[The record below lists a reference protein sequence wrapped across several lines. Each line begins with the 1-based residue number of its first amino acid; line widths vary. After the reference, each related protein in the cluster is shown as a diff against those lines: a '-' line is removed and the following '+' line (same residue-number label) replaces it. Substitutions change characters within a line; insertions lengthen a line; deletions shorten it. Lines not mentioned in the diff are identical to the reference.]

1 MATSARSS
9 ARMVRNRA
17 NFSIPCSMLPRR
29 RMPAVSM
36 SRIGRP
42 ARSITVSTVSRVVP
56 GDSLTTARSSPA
68 SRFRKLDFPT
78 FRRPPTAV
86 RASPCL
92 RAAFSISPVASSG
105 PPVSTSVNSRPRH
118 SAVAYSRSRV
128 VPGSSST
135 MATRSPTRRLKSV
148 DLPTFGRPT
157 MATRPRLTEL
167 SLGGEL
173 LSALLHFEKRVHRGR
188 AATDK
193 ADAVLTPQPLRL
205 ELVRVL
211 DVVRVAT
218 LHLGKVDEL
227 ARVRRI
233 LPAHDDD
240 RVDQLRELA
249 RGMLA
254 LHSHRADGVE
264 DLRLLRDLRDVRDE
278 VLERPRRLRGLRD
291 HAGFL
296 HPRELLPLVL
306 GLDDDGIWR
315 EAAETHDLGVL
326 ERAEDDHGVALV
338 GELFGET
345 LRAQD
350 QRAGRVDALET
361 LRLDLRPRLRRDAMR
376 AYDDDAFLR
385 VGGILDDLDP
395 ERAQP
400 LADLG
405 VVDDLAEVVHGLP
418 GLGGGLGQLDGLF
431 DPETEPV
438 LAGEK
443 HFHGIKSIGTCP
455 QRQRARSGQMHV
467 ELST

>member
-1 MATSARSS
+1 MPRAGWTPKRPTWAPAMA
-9 ARMVRNRA
+9 
-17 NFSIPCSMLPRR
+17 
-29 RMPAVSM
+29 
-36 SRIGRP
+36 
-42 ARSITVSTVSRVVP
+42 
-56 GDSLTTARSSPA
+56 
-68 SRFRKLDFPT
+68 
-78 FRRPPTAV
+78 
-86 RASPCL
+86 ASPSL
-92 RAAFSISPVASSG
+92 RGPVWSCPAAPSS

-118 SAVAYSRSRV
+118 SAVAYRRSRV

-167 SLGGEL
+167 SVGGEF

-188 AATDK
+188 AAADE
-193 ADAVLTPQPLRL
+193 ADAIFAPQPLRL
-205 ELVRVL
+205 KLVRVL

-218 LHLGKVDEL
+218 LHLGEVDEL

-254 LHSHRADGVE
+254 LHGHRADGVE

-306 GLDDDGIWR
+306 CLDNDGIWR

-338 GELFGET
+338 GELLGEA

-350 QRAGRVDALET
+350 QRAGRVDALEA
-361 LRLDLRPRLRRDAMR
+361 LRLDLRACLRRHAVR
-376 AYDDDAFLR
+376 ADDDDAFLC
-385 VGGILDDLDP
+385 VGGILGDLD
-395 ERAQP
+395 
-400 LADLG
+400 
-405 VVDDLAEVVHGLP
+405 
-418 GLGGGLGQLDGLF
+418 
-431 DPETEPV
+431 
-438 LAGEK
+438 
-443 HFHGIKSIGTCP
+443 
-455 QRQRARSGQMHV
+455 
-467 ELST
+467 